1 MNEAITQKLS
11 KVYELV
17 KRGEQGEKIAAE
29 KALKRLMKKYNL
41 TEGALDDLQLRE
53 YTFKYA
59 SELDLKLFQQLMYY
73 FLKDK
78 DYQLYKDTFGVKEI
92 SVKLEYLDYV
102 QIETA
107 YGYFKPHMNKQWRE
121 HALPMLKR
129 FRKVTNKNK
138 RRAELQHLFFTRYVI
153 RSKIYHDDQLTN
165 KQLKGKELEDAIRLA
180 NIEGGKYNQ
189 QVDRG
194 LYLD

>member
-1 MNEAITQKLS
+1 MTEEIQQKLA

-41 TEGALDDLQLRE
+41 TKEALNDLKLRK

-73 FLKDK
+73 FLRDK
-78 DYQLYKDTFGVKEI
+78 DYQLYKHTLGVKEI
-92 SVKLEYLDYV
+92 SVKLEYLDFV

-107 YGYFKPHMNKQWRE
+107 YGYFRPHMNKQWRE

-129 FRKVTNKNK
+129 FRKITNKNK
-138 RRAELQHLFFTRYVI
+138 RRVELQKVFFNRYI
-153 RSKIYHDDQLTN
+153 DKSGIYHKDQLT
-165 KQLKGKELEDAIRLA
+165 KKPLEGKELDDTIRLMG
-180 NIEGGKYNQ
+180 IEGGKYNQ
-189 QVDRG
+189 QVTTG
-194 LYLD
+194 LYLE